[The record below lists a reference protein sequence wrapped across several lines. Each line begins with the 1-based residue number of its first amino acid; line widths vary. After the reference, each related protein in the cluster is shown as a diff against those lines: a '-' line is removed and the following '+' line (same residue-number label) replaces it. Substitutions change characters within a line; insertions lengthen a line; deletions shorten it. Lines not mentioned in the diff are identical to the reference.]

1 MNPEKCRT
9 PPGRAGPVLYRS
21 DSDPAT
27 CSSVA
32 HAKTPRRPTSA
43 GGGGG
48 GGGGAPGVVAAEGPD
63 GEGVAVGGVGDAA
76 GAVEDARDGL
86 LTET

>member
-1 MNPEKCRT
+1 MRN
-9 PPGRAGPVLYRS
+9 VLMS
-21 DSDPAT
+21 L
-27 CSSVA
+27 
-32 HAKTPRRPTSA
+32 

-63 GEGVAVGGVGDAA
+63 GEGVAVGCVGDAA

-86 LTET
+86 LRRPGVGETP